1 MGKPSMDPDRV
12 PDHIASFQDVKT
24 REELIELAR
33 KYFDEG
39 INSGPSTRGVDVFRE
54 LRAELNARQKA
65 KEANAG

>member
-1 MGKPSMDPDRV
+1 MGKSAKDRDRV

-24 REELIELAR
+24 REELIALAR
-33 KYFDEG
+33 KFIDEG
-39 INSGPSTRGVDVFRE
+39 INSGPSIDGDEVFRE